1 MLGQIQ
7 KQSSGTGPLHSSES
21 AWDNDSGI
29 PPANDRLLVTAAKP
43 RLCKPQLGAVCQ
55 GEPGAAEPSP
65 MRAKEAPETGLQGPP
80 VPGGNGELRHYC
92 PRLPMLA
99 D

>member
-1 MLGQIQ
+1 MLDQIQ

-21 AWDNDSGI
+21 ACDDSGI
-29 PPANDRLLVTAAKP
+29 PPANDRLLVTAARP
-43 RLCKPQLGAVCQ
+43 RLRNPQLGAVCQ
-55 GEPGAAEPSP
+55 GKPWAAEPSP
-65 MRAKEAPETGLQGPP
+65 MRAKEAPETGLRGPA
-80 VPGGNGELRHYC
+80 VLGGNGELCRYC